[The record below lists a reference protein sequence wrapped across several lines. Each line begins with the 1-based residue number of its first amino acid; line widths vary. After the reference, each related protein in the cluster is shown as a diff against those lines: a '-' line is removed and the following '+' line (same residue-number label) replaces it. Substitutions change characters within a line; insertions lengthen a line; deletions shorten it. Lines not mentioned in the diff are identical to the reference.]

1 MFNNSGDDALSDL
14 PLGYHPAAPLTSTN
28 RTCRM
33 TIPEEPNYLD
43 PTPTRNNNRLGT
55 RFTHNQH
62 NGVGR
67 LNSVG
72 SSSVGPMSPP
82 GTMGPPSPPPMPL
95 PPSIPQTHPSSLYIN
110 EEVWSSIPVEV
121 ERNNNKNLGSTMHR

>member
-28 RTCRM
+28 RSCRI

-43 PTPTRNNNRLGT
+43 PTPTRSNNRMGS
-55 RFTHNQH
+55 RFSHSQQ

-67 LNSVG
+67 LSSVG
-72 SSSVGPMSPP
+72 SSSGPLSPQ
-82 GTMGPPSPPPMPL
+82 GTMGSPSPPPT
-95 PPSIPQTHPSSLYIN
+95 SISQTHTSSLYIN
-110 EEVWSSIPVEV
+110 EEVWSSTPVEV
-121 ERNNNKNLGSTMHR
+121 ERNNNKSFGGAMQR